1 MTKQLFFI
9 ICIFILSSQKN
20 LYVQQSSKDGF
31 LFKFYPQLQNAF
43 QIFLQL
49 WLERKKPFSDSAQI
63 LIFGKIP
70 VYPEFMRG
78 KQLVPKFY

>member
-43 QIFLQL
+43 QIFL
-49 WLERKKPFSDSAQI
+49 
-63 LIFGKIP
+63 
-70 VYPEFMRG
+70 
-78 KQLVPKFY
+78 